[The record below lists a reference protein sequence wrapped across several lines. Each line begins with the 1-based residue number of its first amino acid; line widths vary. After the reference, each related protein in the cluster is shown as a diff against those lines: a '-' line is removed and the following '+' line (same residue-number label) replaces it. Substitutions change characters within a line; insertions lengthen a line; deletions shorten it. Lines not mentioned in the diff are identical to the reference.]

1 MCCPD
6 ANVHALLFLYNTNNP
21 YMNRNIIYVSLLLIL
36 VAGGRLPAQNTV
48 NAEMYA
54 EIISA
59 LTAQEN
65 QPLSFGRFSPEAT
78 GGMIQIRP
86 DGVRQLQGAVIPTG
100 TNHTPASFYV
110 TGHLKAQFEVILP
123 EGPVVL
129 YREGGSESMT
139 VRDFEIDSNDGIW
152 ILDDGTKV
160 VNLGAT
166 LEVGSLEENPTGMY
180 SGTYSIIFLYY

>member
-1 MCCPD
+1 MKPKI
-6 ANVHALLFLYNTNNP
+6 FF
-21 YMNRNIIYVSLLLIL
+21 ISFLLIL
-36 VAGGRLPAQNTV
+36 MVSGRLWAQSTV
-48 NAEMYA
+48 TAEMYA

-86 DGVRQLQGAVIPTG
+86 DGVRQAQGAVIPTG
-100 TNHTPASFYV
+100 AEHTPASFYV

-123 EGPVVL
+123 EGPVML

-139 VRDFEIDSNDGIW
+139 VRDFIVDENNGIW

-180 SGTYSIIFLYY
+180 AGTYSIIFLYY